1 MKSWSAERCLKM
13 KYCDLVYNCALAW
26 PQLTSATGLAFA
38 SCNDGTIAVA
48 HQDSPDKYSVVRTIT
63 TQRGARTM
71 ALDTKGHIVYTVT
84 AEFEPPPP
92 ATPQNPHLAEGNFEG
107 LHFVDLGPVRATVEA
122 SGCGSE

>member
-1 MKSWSAERCLKM
+1 
-13 KYCDLVYNCALAW
+13 
-26 PQLTSATGLAFA
+26 
-38 SCNDGTIAVA
+38 
-48 HQDSPDKYSVVRTIT
+48 
-63 TQRGARTM
+63 M